1 MRYKRCND
9 ENYERNCPV
18 MDIHDRLNECYFHIF
33 EMSQFYHIP
42 AFFRYSLNAFLS
54 SIQSLKYLI
63 KSKANED
70 SFVND
75 IFHKC
80 FDNFDED
87 RLFIK
92 RMFDSRNEV
101 VHEHNLRLSST
112 AIVGLYRDKSHK
124 MGISFPATDVFE
136 NSALILKRMI
146 PVFVGQLG
154 FLDERH
160 SAIGEEI
167 GVEREWIVDSI
178 SKNEILS
185 ECLVAFDYMSSV
197 VGEIHHIYKKDLV
210 VSTIDE
216 TALLKCKV
224 ITESDLDPSLPKQ
237 WGWVD

>member
-1 MRYKRCND
+1 
-9 ENYERNCPV
+9 
-18 MDIHDRLNECYFHIF
+18 
-33 EMSQFYHIP
+33 
-42 AFFRYSLNAFLS
+42 
-54 SIQSLKYLI
+54 
-63 KSKANED
+63 
-70 SFVND
+70 
-75 IFHKC
+75 
-80 FDNFDED
+80 
-87 RLFIK
+87 
-92 RMFDSRNEV
+92 MFDSRNEV

-112 AIVGLYRDKSHK
+112 AIVGLYRGKSHK

-146 PVFVGQLG
+146 PVFAGQLC

-178 SKNEILS
+178 SKKEILS

-216 TALLKCKV
+216 TVLLKCKV
-224 ITESDLDPSLPKQ
+224 LTESDLDPSLPKQ